1 MKYILFTFLIVVS
14 GMVKGQTEISTQNFK
29 VETTREAQYPGGES
43 ELYRDIYINL
53 NYSEEAKAQ
62 KVETTVMVSLF
73 VEADSSV
80 SNIKVLNDP
89 GFGTGDS
96 LKVYLNN
103 TRFIPALMNGTPYRT
118 QLMLNIPLRA
128 H

>member
-1 MKYILFTFLIVVS
+1 MKYFLLSLFLTMS
-14 GMVKGQTEISTQNFK
+14 GLAFSQSESPSQNFK
-29 VETTREAQYPGGES
+29 VETTRDAQYPGGEA
-43 ELYRDIYINL
+43 ELYRDIYKNL
-53 NYSEEAKAQ
+53 NYSDEAKTH

-80 SNIKVLNDP
+80 SSIKILNDP

-96 LKVYLNN
+96 LKAYLNN

>member
-1 MKYILFTFLIVVS
+1 MKNTLFAFLILSS
-14 GMVKGQTEISTQNFK
+14 GLVLGQTEKPSQNFK
-29 VETTREAQYPGGES
+29 VETTREAQYPGGET
-43 ELYRDIYINL
+43 ELYRDIYRNL
-53 NYSEEAKAQ
+53 NYTQEAKAK

-73 VEADSSV
+73 VEPDSSV
-80 SNIKVLNDP
+80 SNIKILNDP

-103 TRFIPALMNGTPYRT
+103 TRFVPALMNGTPYRT